1 MLSVPADIGA
11 AEWSVPR
18 SCIAG
23 ADQGRQRDRPAQV
36 GDRLHWQSDR
46 NTATLKFNLNFQLNF
61 RKVAAMKRVTM
72 LEFRKNALQIV
83 KGVQQGQPVML
94 TYRGEPVARLEPPE
108 SAPQTD
114 PFYTLADLAD
124 GSGKSLTNQQIDE
137 TLYGG

>member
-1 MLSVPADIGA
+1 
-11 AEWSVPR
+11 
-18 SCIAG
+18 
-23 ADQGRQRDRPAQV
+23 
-36 GDRLHWQSDR
+36 
-46 NTATLKFNLNFQLNF
+46 
-61 RKVAAMKRVTM
+61 MKRVTM